1 MTDPRRILFA
11 IILLGVLAHG
21 YKIGSPL
28 FDKHPFRQ
36 FDTAAVARNYY
47 DSGMDFLYP
56 QVDWRGSS
64 EGYVEVE
71 FPVYNY
77 TTAVFYHVFGPRDWV
92 GRAVSILCYALSAV
106 LLFLLVRRT
115 FDDRAA
121 LLAVLFYSLLPL
133 TLFHTRTFQPDAMLA
148 LGSIAGVYFF
158 WTWTEDGKWW
168 QLGLAWLGVT
178 IAVLIKPP
186 SLYLT
191 IPITYLGIRA
201 FGLRVFAKPV
211 LWGFVVAVLFPVFL
225 WYYHSYHLWVDYGNT
240 FGIIGTT
247 PQQGIWPLFDSQWLS
262 LAKQLAERVAFSHAT
277 PLGVIFLTV
286 GFLSWP
292 GERSRVLLW
301 WLIGF
306 GVFVLLLPRAHL
318 GHDYYQ
324 LPIAFVVM
332 AYMGYGVTVLLD
344 RGVFSRW
351 VVGGIIAAMM
361 LSAAYIIK
369 PWYDIRAGDWER
381 LAFGAKLDE
390 LTERDDLI
398 VIARPRPA
406 EEELEPAIYR
416 HRTADGERLYVDP
429 VDFYNADRNG
439 WSLHDHQA
447 TPELIEKLR
456 LDGGEYFATFFPR
469 RIFERNPELAEA
481 LERRYTP
488 VEITDRWV
496 IYRLDEPP
504 EEAMGSGSPDIEG
517 SEDFEDPAAAGG

>member
-1 MTDPRRILFA
+1 MTNPRRVLFV

-21 YKIGSPL
+21 YKLGNPL

-36 FDTAAVARNYY
+36 FDTAAVAHNYY
-47 DSGMDFLYP
+47 DSGMSFLYP

-71 FPVYNY
+71 FPAYNY
-77 TTAVFYHVFGPRDWV
+77 VTATLFHVFGPRAWV
-92 GRAVSILCYALSAV
+92 GRVVSTLCYVLSAL

-121 LLAVLFYSLLPL
+121 LFAVLFYSLLPL
-133 TLFHTRTFQPDAMLA
+133 TLFHTRTFQPDGLLA
-148 LGSIAGVYFF
+148 LGSIAAVYFF
-158 WTWTEDGKWW
+158 WAWTDDGLWW

-178 IAVLIKPP
+178 VAALIKPP
-186 SLYLT
+186 SLYLA

-201 FGLRVFAKPV
+201 FGLRVFAKPI
-211 LWGFVVAVLFPVFL
+211 LWGFVAAVLIPVFL
-225 WYYHSYHLWVDYGNT
+225 WYYHSYHLWIDYGNT

-247 PQQGIWPLFDSQWLS
+247 PQRGIWSPLDSQWLS
-262 LAKQLAERVAFSHAT
+262 LGKKLAERLVFSHAT
-277 PLGVIFLTV
+277 PLGILFLAV

-292 GERSRVLLW
+292 GGRSRVLLW
-301 WLIGF
+301 WLAGF
-306 GVFVLLLPRAHL
+306 AVFVLYLPRAHM

-332 AYMGYGVTVLLD
+332 AYMGYGVTLLLD

-351 VVGGIIAAMM
+351 VIAGIIAVMM
-361 LSAAYIIK
+361 ASSVYTIR
-369 PWYDIRAGDWER
+369 PWYRIGPGDRER
-381 LAFGAKLDE
+381 LVFGAKLAE
-390 LTERDDLI
+390 VTERNDLI
-398 VIARPRPA
+398 VIARPRPG

-429 VDFYNADRNG
+429 VDFYNADRDG

-447 TPELIEKLR
+447 TPERIERLR
-456 LDGGEYFATFFPR
+456 LDGAKYFATFFPSQ
-469 RIFERNPELAEA
+469 IFERYPELLEA
-481 LERRYTP
+481 LERRYSP
-488 VEITDRWV
+488 VEITDRWA

-504 EEAMGSGSPDIEG
+504 DA
-517 SEDFEDPAAAGG
+517 PADDD